1 MLTVLIYLIVFII
14 QFFSPLWFQLLLIGI
29 NFILPDNIPIAD
41 EIIQSI
47 ILANKIAKTTKKGYT
62 GYKWLQKIYIYRYKI
77 LIGFILIL
85 FIFGVWFIQNIST
98 SNSEKGT
105 AFIEKDISEIRI
117 NTDELVKSR
126 IGEKWIK
133 QNMMYDN
140 KNDKYYLN
148 DLQVLKFIEDIIVQ
162 NNKYEFLDAFSKD
175 ELGLLRNIIFARKG
189 YIYKRGKYK
198 EYFSNKSWYNPTI
211 ENENDIKLT
220 DKEKELIEKIQKYEN
235 IK

>member
-62 GYKWLQKIYIYRYKI
+62 GYKWLRKIYIYRYKI

-148 DLQVLKFIEDIIVQ
+148 DLQVLKFIEDVIVQ

-175 ELGLLRNIIFARKG
+175 ELGLSRNIIFARKG

>member
-62 GYKWLQKIYIYRYKI
+62 GYKWLRKIYIYRYKI

-140 KNDKYYLN
+140 KNDKYYLK
-148 DLQVLKFIEDIIVQ
+148 DLQVLKFIEDVIVQ

>member
-1 MLTVLIYLIVFII
+1 MLIVLIYLIVFII
-14 QFFSPLWFQLLLIGI
+14 QFFSPLWFQLLLMGI

-62 GYKWLQKIYIYRYKI
+62 GYKWLRKIYIYRYKI

-85 FIFGVWFIQNIST
+85 FIFGVWFMQNIST

-140 KNDKYYLN
+140 KNDRYYLN
-148 DLQVLKFIEDIIVQ
+148 DLQVLKLIEDIVIK

-198 EYFSNKSWYNPTI
+198 EYFSNKSWYNPSI

-220 DKEKELIEKIQKYEN
+220 VKEKELIEKIQKYEN

>member
-1 MLTVLIYLIVFII
+1 MMTILIYLIIFII
-14 QFFSPLWFQLLLIGI
+14 HFFSPLWFQLLLMGI

-62 GYKWLQKIYIYRYKI
+62 GYKWLRKIYIYRYKI

-85 FIFGVWFIQNIST
+85 FIFGVWFMQNIST

-105 AFIEKDISEIRI
+105 VFIEKDISEIRI
-117 NTDELVKSR
+117 NTDELIKSSVK
-126 IGEKWIK
+126 KDWIK

-148 DLQVLKFIEDIIVQ
+148 DLQVLKFIEDTIVQ

-220 DKEKELIEKIQKYEN
+220 DKEKELIENIQKYEN

>member
-47 ILANKIAKTTKKGYT
+47 ILANKIAKTTKKVYT
-62 GYKWLQKIYIYRYKI
+62 GYKWLRKIYIYRYKI

-148 DLQVLKFIEDIIVQ
+148 DLQVLKFIEDVIVQ

>member
-29 NFILPDNIPIAD
+29 KFILPDNIPIAD

-62 GYKWLQKIYIYRYKI
+62 GYKWLRKIYIYRYKI

-148 DLQVLKFIEDIIVQ
+148 DLQVLKFIEDVIVQ

>member
-148 DLQVLKFIEDIIVQ
+148 DLQVLKFIEDVIVQ

-220 DKEKELIEKIQKYEN
+220 DKQKELIEKIQKYEN

>member
-62 GYKWLQKIYIYRYKI
+62 GYKWLRIYIYRYKI

-148 DLQVLKFIEDIIVQ
+148 DLQVLKFIEDVIVQ

>member
-1 MLTVLIYLIVFII
+1 MLIVLIYLIVFII

-29 NFILPDNIPIAD
+29 KFILPDNIPIAD

-47 ILANKIAKTTKKGYT
+47 ILANKLYKTKKKLYNL
-62 GYKWLQKIYIYRYKI
+62 YKFLKNFYIYIYKI

-126 IGEKWIK
+126 IGEKCIK
-133 QNMMYDN
+133 QNMM
-140 KNDKYYLN
+140 
-148 DLQVLKFIEDIIVQ
+148 
-162 NNKYEFLDAFSKD
+162 
-175 ELGLLRNIIFARKG
+175 
-189 YIYKRGKYK
+189 
-198 EYFSNKSWYNPTI
+198 
-211 ENENDIKLT
+211 
-220 DKEKELIEKIQKYEN
+220 
-235 IK
+235 

>member
-1 MLTVLIYLIVFII
+1 MLIVLIYLIVFII
-14 QFFSPLWFQLLLIGI
+14 QFFSPLWFQLLLMGI

-62 GYKWLQKIYIYRYKI
+62 GYKWLRKIYIYRYKI

-85 FIFGVWFIQNIST
+85 FIFGVWFMQNIST

-105 AFIEKDISEIRI
+105 DFIEKDISEIRI

-140 KNDKYYLN
+140 KNDRYYLN
-148 DLQVLKFIEDIIVQ
+148 DLQVLKLIEDIVIQ

-198 EYFSNKSWYNPTI
+198 EYFSNKSWYNPSI

-220 DKEKELIEKIQKYEN
+220 VKEKELIEKIQKYEN

>member
-148 DLQVLKFIEDIIVQ
+148 DLQVLKFIEDVIVQ

>member
-148 DLQVLKFIEDIIVQ
+148 DLQVLKFIEDVIVQ

-175 ELGLLRNIIFARKG
+175 VLGLLRNIIFARKG

-198 EYFSNKSWYNPTI
+198 EYFSNKSWYNPSI

-220 DKEKELIEKIQKYEN
+220 VKEKELIEKIQKYEN